1 MPPRRFSQ
9 RLHSDEAPPQEP
21 TNHPPLNQP
30 TQTVSTIDEVPEH
43 PTFRNT
49 LEVQLQQP
57 AHAST
62 STTGPSQTNGVA
74 TSCHTTG
81 GAPHQSPPQAPSP
94 IHMLPGDAWL
104 GQVQID
110 DWDKEAKEEASAEE
124 EELARVQQE
133 IGRLQQE
140 QESIL
145 RR

>member
-1 MPPRRFSQ
+1 
-9 RLHSDEAPPQEP
+9 
-21 TNHPPLNQP
+21 
-30 TQTVSTIDEVPEH
+30 
-43 PTFRNT
+43 
-49 LEVQLQQP
+49 
-57 AHAST
+57 
-62 STTGPSQTNGVA
+62 
-74 TSCHTTG
+74 
-81 GAPHQSPPQAPSP
+81 
-94 IHMLPGDAWL
+94 MLPGDAWL